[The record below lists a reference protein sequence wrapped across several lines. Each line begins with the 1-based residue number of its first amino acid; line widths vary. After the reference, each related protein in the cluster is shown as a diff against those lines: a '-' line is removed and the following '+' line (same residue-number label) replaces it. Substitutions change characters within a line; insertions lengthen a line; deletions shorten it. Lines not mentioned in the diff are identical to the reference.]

1 MGRNG
6 TGLQVLLLH
15 ADERFREL
23 VRTSLPREVPCWTA
37 GTWERLREAAR
48 DAPPGTVVVVD
59 PSAEGGGG
67 DRVPP
72 PCLESFL
79 ADHPWLPVVA
89 APGPGLTSAG
99 DVLLLRDR
107 GVAEVLVPGV
117 EDTREGVARALRHAR
132 GAALRGVMRGV
143 LPLHL
148 PGKKRRLLFAA
159 AEATAAGGRSP
170 DLAAVLG
177 VTETTVIRRCERLA
191 LPPPRRLLAWVRV
204 LLAARLLDQPGR
216 TAQSVANVCGYAT
229 EAGLRKVIRGFLG
242 TSVTELRERGAL
254 ETAAG
259 AFRRELREGRAERGA
274 RG

>member
-1 MGRNG
+1 MGRAGAGN
-6 TGLQVLLLH
+6 QVLLLH
-15 ADERFREL
+15 PDERFREL

-37 GTWERLREAAR
+37 GTWERLREAAH

-59 PSAEGGGG
+59 PSAEGGDGT
-67 DRVPP
+67 RPSP
-72 PCLESFL
+72 SLESFL
-79 ADHPWLPVVA
+79 ADHSWLPVVA
-89 APGPGLTSAG
+89 VPGPGLATADG
-99 DVLLLRDR
+99 VRLLRDR

-117 EDTREGVARALRHAR
+117 EDTRDGVVRALGLAR
-132 GAALRGVMRGV
+132 GAALRGLMRDV

-159 AEATAAGGRSP
+159 AEAAAAGGRSP

-216 TAQSVANVCGYAT
+216 TARSAAGVCGYAT
-229 EAGLRKVIRGFLG
+229 EAGLRKVVRSFLG

-259 AFRRELREGRAERGA
+259 AFRRELREGRVERGA

>member
-1 MGRNG
+1 MQ
-6 TGLQVLLLH
+6 QVLVLH
-15 ADERFREL
+15 PDERFREL
-23 VRTSLPREVPCWTA
+23 VRTSLPREVPCWVS
-37 GTWERLREAAR
+37 GSWERLRETAR

-59 PSAEGGGG
+59 PAAEGGGEMPSPELA
-67 DRVPP
+67 R
-72 PCLESFL
+72 FL
-79 ADHPWLPVVA
+79 AEHPWLPVVA
-89 APGPGLTSAG
+89 APGPGLATADG
-99 DVLLLRDR
+99 VRLLRDL

-117 EDTREGVARALRHAR
+117 EDTRHGVLRALGRAR
-132 GAALRGVMRGV
+132 GAALRGLMHGV

-159 AEATAAGGRSP
+159 AEAGASGGRSP

-204 LLAARLLDQPGR
+204 LLAARLLDQPGSTVQR
-216 TAQSVANVCGYAT
+216 AAAVCGYAT
-229 EAGLRKVIRGFLG
+229 EAGLRKVVRGFLG

-259 AFRRELREGRAERGA
+259 AFRRELREGRGEG
-274 RG
+274 